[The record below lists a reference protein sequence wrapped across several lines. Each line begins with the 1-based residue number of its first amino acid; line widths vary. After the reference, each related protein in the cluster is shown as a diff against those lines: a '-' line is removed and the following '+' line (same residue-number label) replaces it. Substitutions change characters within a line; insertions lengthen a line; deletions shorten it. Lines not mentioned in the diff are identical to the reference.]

1 MIESLL
7 TSFTESLMYGKA
19 SQCLEHTD
27 AIELAIAVG
36 TLKTFVALA
45 KRTDGPRALS
55 SITALI
61 VVWQAKYDSIHG
73 AD

>member
-7 TSFTESLMYGKA
+7 TSFTESLMHGKA

-27 AIELAIAVG
+27 AIELALEVG
-36 TLKTFVALA
+36 TIKTFVALA
-45 KRTDGPRALS
+45 KRTDGPRLS
-55 SITALI
+55 SLTALI
-61 VVWQAKYDSIHG
+61 VVWQAKYDAIHG